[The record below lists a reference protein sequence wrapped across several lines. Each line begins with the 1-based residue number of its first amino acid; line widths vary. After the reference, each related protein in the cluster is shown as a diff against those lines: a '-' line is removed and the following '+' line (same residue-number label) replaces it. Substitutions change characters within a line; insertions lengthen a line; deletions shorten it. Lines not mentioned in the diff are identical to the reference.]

1 MDDSID
7 LIEESVSVEK
17 DDFFIEKIR
26 QEQIKTSMQKEE
38 LAGKKEDRKLRA
50 KWAERIYGFVSLYM
64 LAIFFILFLCGLPL
78 NFSLS
83 DNVLIVLL
91 GTTTANVIG
100 IFMVVAT
107 YYFYRTKK

>member
-1 MDDSID
+1 MDDEC
-7 LIEESVSVEK
+7 IELSELADEKVKISSQKVELA
-17 DDFFIEKIR
+17 
-26 QEQIKTSMQKEE
+26 IKREE
-38 LAGKKEDRKLRA
+38 LASRREDRLLRKKL
-50 KWAERIYGFVSLYM
+50 AERIYGFVSIYM
-64 LAIFFILFLCGLPL
+64 YAILCILMLNGLPL